1 VSDHHHEPGPDCPN
15 PEHHTHGARPRTSEL
30 LHDFANA
37 GSSDKL
43 ELGELVD
50 HFGTRAFGVLMIF
63 AVLPSLIPTPVGAG
77 GLSGTLIALVGVQ
90 MLFGLEHPWL
100 PKAMRRRGLARESV
114 ARFVARM
121 EPWLKRME
129 KLCRARWTVL
139 LEKMAARFTGLLL
152 VGHGIALALP
162 IPFTNYPF
170 CFVLLGVAIALLEGD
185 GLILAIGWVLMIAT
199 IVAVGGLSGAIVQA
213 VSAWLG

>member
-1 VSDHHHEPGPDCPN
+1 MSDQPGPDCPN
-15 PEHHTHGARPRTSEL
+15 PEHHERRSRPRTSEL

-37 GSSDKL
+37 GQSEKL

-50 HFGTRAFGVLMIF
+50 HFGPRAFGVLMIA

-90 MLFGLEHPWL
+90 MLLGFAHPWL
-100 PKAMRRRGLARESV
+100 PNSLRKRGLARESV

-129 KLCRARWTVL
+129 RLCRARWTVL
-139 LEKMAARFTGLLL
+139 LERMGARFTGLLL

-185 GLILAIGWVLMIAT
+185 GLILAIGWVLMTVT

-213 VSAWLG
+213 IANWLG